1 MGFTRALRAAGCAT
15 LTGALL
21 FAAASSAAADQ
32 VRDDQWA
39 LKALNAESVW
49 KFSKGQG
56 VTVAVI
62 DDGVNAN
69 HVDLQGNVLQGK
81 DFMDGGSPTPKAGDN
96 HGTAMASII
105 AGHGH
110 GSNDGVIGL
119 APEAKILPIREYGTG
134 GPGTDV
140 AIRYAVDHGASV
152 INVSQCFYSTDQ
164 SELDKTSDAVAYAL
178 SHDVLVVG
186 GAGNDG
192 NSSTCYPA
200 ASPGA
205 LGVGAVSNSG
215 QIWEK
220 SNSGPQVSLTAPG
233 TNIVSANG
241 TGNGYHAGDGTSGA
255 TAYTSA
261 AAALLR
267 SKFPDLTAGQIAN
280 RLVKTAAL
288 PDSKKGLSLPD
299 RSYGY
304 GIIQPLAALK
314 DNIPAGPKYGPLTV
328 PVSLKE
334 KPGTPA
340 LGASDE
346 QQDKGGQK
354 ATIIWAVIGVVGL
367 TVIGLVT
374 LLTAKRSRR
383 SRNSSGGAA
392 DPGAPF
398 GNPHHHQQPYP
409 QQNPYQQPVS
419 PQLHNPHQQQPT
431 PPQGQWPPQQ

>member
-32 VRDDQWA
+32 VRNDQWA

-49 KFSKGQG
+49 KVSKGQG

-81 DFMDGGSPTPKAGDN
+81 DFMDGGNATPKPGDN
-96 HGTAMASII
+96 HGTGMASII

-110 GSNDGVIGL
+110 GDDGVIGL
-119 APEAKILPIREYGTG
+119 APEAKILPIREYGTD

-186 GAGNDG
+186 GSGNDG

-205 LGVGAVSNSG
+205 LGVGAVTNSG

-220 SNSGPQVSLTAPG
+220 SNSGPHVSLTAPG

-241 TGNGYHAGDGTSGA
+241 TGNGYHAGDGTSDA

-267 SKFPDLTAGQIAN
+267 SKFPNLTAGQIAN

-314 DNIPAGPKYGPLTV
+314 DNIPAGSKYGPLTV
-328 PVSLKE
+328 PASLKE
-334 KPGTPA
+334 KSGAPA
-340 LGASDE
+340 LGASDG
-346 QQDKGGQK
+346 QQEKGGQK
-354 ATIIWAVIGVVGL
+354 STIILSVIGVVVL
-367 TVIGLVT
+367 TVIGLVA
-374 LLTAKRSRR
+374 LLIVKQSRR
-383 SRNSSGGAA
+383 SRNSSGGTS
-392 DPGAPF
+392 DPGTPF
-398 GNPHHHQQPYP
+398 GNPQYSQQPYP
-409 QQNPYQQPVS
+409 QQNPYQPPVS
-419 PQLHNPHQQQPT
+419 SQQHNPYQQQPT